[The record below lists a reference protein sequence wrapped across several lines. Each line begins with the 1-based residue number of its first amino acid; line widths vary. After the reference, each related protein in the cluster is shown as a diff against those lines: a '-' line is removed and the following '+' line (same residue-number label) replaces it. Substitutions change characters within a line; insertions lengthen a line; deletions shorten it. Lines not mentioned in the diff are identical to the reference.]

1 MIITSFYIL
10 YQNFEECS
18 ELRIRKDSDAGVNFS
33 AKKKEVP
40 PSRWATKKPGES
52 MTPGPSMRRPRDPWS
67 LRVSHEATSS
77 LPTQER
83 SLASQIAGRRDEPP
97 GLSLSPGAEHSSKA
111 EIAPQQ
117 LPKALCHFDSPPFS
131 YNTYLFD
138 WFGSIIPQPHWVVKS
153 FFRLFWW
160 ELGFC
165 EIERK
170 TTPHRPNVVRGSSFI
185 DYGVLISL

>member
-1 MIITSFYIL
+1 ML
-10 YQNFEECS
+10 YQNFEECL
-18 ELRIRKDSDAGVNFS
+18 ELRIRKDSDVGSTFLPRKWRYPPHAGQQKSPASETLPDRV
-33 AKKKEVP
+33 
-40 PSRWATKKPGES
+40 
-52 MTPGPSMRRPRDPWS
+52 MRRPHDLWP
-67 LRVSHEATSS
+67 LRASHEATSS

-83 SLASQIAGRRDEPP
+83 SSASQIAGRRDEPP

-138 WFGSIIPQPHWVVKS
+138 WFYSIIPQLHWVVKP

-160 ELGFC
+160 EFGFC
-165 EIERK
+165 EK
-170 TTPHRPNVVRGSSFI
+170 DKLP
-185 DYGVLISL
+185 L

>member
-1 MIITSFYIL
+1 MWKNRWSYEFRGGGQLFCQEKGGYPLTLGNKKARRAKHSRTEDEKTARPL
-10 YQNFEECS
+10 ASPCTARERRRLAS
-18 ELRIRKDSDAGVNFS
+18 IRTHS
-33 AKKKEVP
+33 
-40 PSRWATKKPGES
+40 
-52 MTPGPSMRRPRDPWS
+52 
-67 LRVSHEATSS
+67 
-77 LPTQER
+77 
-83 SLASQIAGRRDEPP
+83 ASQIAGRHNEPP

-138 WFGSIIPQPHWVVKS
+138 WFGSIIPQPHWVVKP

-165 EIERK
+165 EKIK
-170 TTPHRPNVVRGSSFI
+170 F
-185 DYGVLISL
+185 Y

>member
-1 MIITSFYIL
+1 ML
-10 YQNFEECS
+10 YQNFEECL
-18 ELRIRKDSDAGVNFS
+18 ELRIRKDSDVGSTFLPRKWRYPPHAGQQKS
-33 AKKKEVP
+33 PASQH
-40 PSRWATKKPGES
+40 SRTEDEKTA
-52 MTPGPSMRRPRDPWS
+52 RPLASPCLSR
-67 LRVSHEATSS
+67 SHQQLAM
-77 LPTQER
+77 QER

-138 WFGSIIPQPHWVVKS
+138 WFVSIIPQPHWVVKP

-165 EIERK
+165 EK
-170 TTPHRPNVVRGSSFI
+170 GKLP
-185 DYGVLISL
+185 L

>member
-1 MIITSFYIL
+1 
-10 YQNFEECS
+10 
-18 ELRIRKDSDAGVNFS
+18 
-33 AKKKEVP
+33 
-40 PSRWATKKPGES
+40 
-52 MTPGPSMRRPRDPWS
+52 MRRPRDPWL
-67 LRVSHEATSS
+67 LRASHEATSS

-117 LPKALCHFDSPPFS
+117 LPKVLCHFDSPPFS

-138 WFGSIIPQPHWVVKS
+138 WFGSIIPQPHWVVKP

-165 EIERK
+165 EKIK
-170 TTPHRPNVVRGSSFI
+170 F
-185 DYGVLISL
+185 Y

>member
-1 MIITSFYIL
+1 MWGPLFCQEKGGTPL
-10 YQNFEECS
+10 TLGNKKA
-18 ELRIRKDSDAGVNFS
+18 RRVNDSRTEYEKTARPLAS
-33 AKKKEVP
+33 P
-40 PSRWATKKPGES
+40 CLSR
-52 MTPGPSMRRPRDPWS
+52 
-67 LRVSHEATSS
+67 SHQQLAM
-77 LPTQER
+77 QER

-165 EIERK
+165 EK
-170 TTPHRPNVVRGSSFI
+170 GK
-185 DYGVLISL
+185 LSL

>member
-1 MIITSFYIL
+1 
-10 YQNFEECS
+10 
-18 ELRIRKDSDAGVNFS
+18 
-33 AKKKEVP
+33 
-40 PSRWATKKPGES
+40 
-52 MTPGPSMRRPRDPWS
+52 MTPGPKMRRPRDPWS

-83 SLASQIAGRRDEPP
+83 SSASQIAGRRDEPP

-138 WFGSIIPQPHWVVKS
+138 WFVSIIPQPHWVVKP

-160 ELGFC
+160 EFGLC
-165 EIERK
+165 EKSKK
-170 TTPHRPNVVRGSSFI
+170 TPPAKVMSFFFKVKMLCLLKIVPFLSVPLRSAALHLLLVVSDHQTPA
-185 DYGVLISL
+185 